1 MPLMHRILLIVS
13 AIWTAYYILRGIRK
27 SQLSIQDSIFWIVF
41 SVVAFLLAVFP
52 NVAIGMTQLL
62 GFVSPAN
69 FIFLVFIFILY
80 IKLFSTSQ
88 KISVLENKIKK
99 LGYELALKNMEERD
113 GKDQIKGTD
122 AGGELLK

>member
-1 MPLMHRILLIVS
+1 MPFMLRILLIVS

-113 GKDQIKGTD
+113 GKEQMKGTE

>member
-1 MPLMHRILLIVS
+1 MPLMLRILLIVS

>member
-1 MPLMHRILLIVS
+1 MLRILLIVS

-41 SVVAFLLAVFP
+41 SVVEFLLAVFP

>member
-1 MPLMHRILLIVS
+1 MPLMLRILLIVS

-88 KISVLENKIKK
+88 KISVMENKIKK

>member
-1 MPLMHRILLIVS
+1 MLRILLIVS

-80 IKLFSTSQ
+80 IKLFSTGQ

>member
-1 MPLMHRILLIVS
+1 MLRILLIVS

>member
-1 MPLMHRILLIVS
+1 MPLMLRILLIVS

-41 SVVAFLLAVFP
+41 SVVAFLLSVFP

>member
-1 MPLMHRILLIVS
+1 MPFMLRILLIVS

>member
-1 MPLMHRILLIVS
+1 MPLMLRILLIVS

-80 IKLFSTSQ
+80 IKLFSTGQ